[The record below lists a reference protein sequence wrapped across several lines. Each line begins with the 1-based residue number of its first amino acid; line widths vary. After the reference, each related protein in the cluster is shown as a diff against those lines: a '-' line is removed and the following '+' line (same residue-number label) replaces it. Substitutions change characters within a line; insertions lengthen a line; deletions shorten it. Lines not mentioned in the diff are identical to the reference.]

1 MRFTYLLVLL
11 VAFAVLHE
19 AESGWLRRAWRRVKR
34 WGKRK
39 IKTWAIKK
47 AAAYAVSLV
56 GKKRGMYIIICVRFA
71 NIGEFIIIIKKNIIR
86 YFHEIR

>member
-19 AESGWLRRAWRRVKR
+19 AESGWVRRVWRRVKR

-47 AAAYAVSLV
+47 AALSLV